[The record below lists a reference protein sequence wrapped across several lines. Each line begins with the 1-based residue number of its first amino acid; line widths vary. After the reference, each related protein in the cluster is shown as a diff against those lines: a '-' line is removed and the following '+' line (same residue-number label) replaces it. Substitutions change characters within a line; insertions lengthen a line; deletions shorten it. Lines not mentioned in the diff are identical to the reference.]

1 MINTKFTISA
11 LRTNLG
17 LTQEEFAEK
26 LGITR
31 RRYISIEKNPL
42 DAPTK
47 YIVRI
52 ARIAKVPL
60 DMIDYGCEESS
71 Q

>member
-17 LTQEEFAEK
+17 LTQEELATK
-26 LGITR
+26 LGITKR
-31 RRYISIEKNPL
+31 QYIFIEKNPL
-42 DAPTK
+42 SAKTK
-47 YIVRI
+47 YIVKI
-52 ARIAKVPL
+52 AHLAKVPL
-60 DMIDYGCEESS
+60 DMIDYGCEDS